1 MPSYSPSYSP
11 TFSPTLLGYNWYFW
25 GAEEGRGNSIG
36 TNQQVPQ
43 EIPDEIID
51 VSAGSRH
58 TFLINSNGELIVAG
72 FIESDFGYRGHMGVG
87 PIDACSRPQS
97 DQLCEGSN
105 DPLVVIEVFDERG
118 KSVQIGDANFPF
130 FRFVYAGAGVPA
142 DSGEMHS
149 AAIDF
154 NGDVWITGNNNKGQL
169 CLGDD
174 GGGNLR
180 DSFHKVPGLP
190 GPALKAQVGD
200 EFTVILLENGDVYGC
215 GSNEQG
221 EIGQGVNVDISNKAV
236 KIKDLK
242 NINQMSSGLQ
252 YTVFLDDKNRIFA
265 TGSNLYGQM
274 CAFTSGLPLT
284 VPEIVFDFTDDAV
297 IQVEAGKESSYY
309 LFEDGT
315 ARSCGRNDEGQLAN
329 GDFVNTDEETPI
341 VDVDIKDEILR
352 VESGPSSQSVFFIL
366 EESVLASGLND
377 RYQLG
382 IDEIGSRDSPVEVL
396 FDGPVEIQYIS
407 SSGTH
412 TVANGRYL

>member
-174 GGGNLR
+174 GDGNFR

-274 CAFTSGLPLT
+274 CAFTSGIKP
-284 VPEIVFDFTDDAV
+284 AV
-297 IQVEAGKESSYY
+297 
-309 LFEDGT
+309 
-315 ARSCGRNDEGQLAN
+315 AR
-329 GDFVNTDEETPI
+329 
-341 VDVDIKDEILR
+341 
-352 VESGPSSQSVFFIL
+352 
-366 EESVLASGLND
+366 
-377 RYQLG
+377 
-382 IDEIGSRDSPVEVL
+382 
-396 FDGPVEIQYIS
+396 
-407 SSGTH
+407 
-412 TVANGRYL
+412 